1 MKKALIVL
9 ALLLLLPVLGAC
21 QNSGGKQPLVIYNWG
36 EYLSREQ
43 DTYTMYGRDYEIDD
57 VIRLFEEAYPQY
69 AVTYLTYDA

>member
-9 ALLLLLPVLGAC
+9 ALLLLLLPVWAPARTRQTAAGDL
-21 QNSGGKQPLVIYNWG
+21 QLG

-57 VIRLFEEAYPQY
+57 VVRLFEEAYPQY
-69 AVTYLTYDA
+69 P